1 MEEMKFLRNEINFK
15 NEIIESL
22 FKSKSMLQRVFFFF
36 SYNSEQIKNFN
47 KKYQEIDNSTEILQG
62 HDDKPSSGKQSD
74 LGHFLKVSR

>member
-1 MEEMKFLRNEINFK
+1 MKLILKMKLLKVYLNQNQCCNEY
-15 NEIIESL
+15 
-22 FKSKSMLQRVFFFF
+22 FFF